1 MEYSLTR
8 SLAMVT
14 ESPHEARFLMP
25 AMVKGKVKGNWNKSN
40 KSESEI
46 DGKKKLFWFSAG
58 QET

>member
-1 MEYSLTR
+1 MG
-8 SLAMVT
+8 T

-25 AMVKGKVKGNWNKSN
+25 AMVNVNLNKSKSKSN

-58 QET
+58 QQT